1 MKDAR
6 TSAGRRMRN
15 GEAAPAW
22 GPGSVPY
29 KCSYFSPAGRT
40 WGGGCS
46 VVSSELPEVGPDPK
60 QQLGN
65 GEEETGKDRICARKP
80 NLIQITRC

>member
-6 TSAGRRMRN
+6 TSAGWRMRKPQC
-15 GEAAPAW
+15 GGRAAYVTSA
-22 GPGSVPY
+22 VI
-29 KCSYFSPAGRT
+29 YFSPAGRT

-60 QQLGN
+60 RQLGN
-65 GEEETGKDRICARKP
+65 GEEETAKDRICARK
-80 NLIQITRC
+80 LKVIQITRC